1 VSKHARLAA
10 SSAHRWLVCAGSV
23 GEGGDPSIYAA
34 TGTFAHDIAAKCLR
48 DQSIS
53 PSDFLCK
60 REKVDGFEVEC
71 DLEMIEAVRF
81 YCDTIDEDME
91 KGDMHWIEM
100 SLHKVAPKVDKDTG
114 GTADC
119 VRFRPSTKSL
129 RVFDFK
135 YGSGVYV
142 EATDNKQMK
151 LYALLCLFELLDLG
165 YIAEE
170 VEVTIVQPRFEGAAP
185 VRSEKFR
192 AIELLEYLADIH
204 EAAERT
210 RLPNPPLVAG
220 DHCGF
225 CPKARTCPELE
236 KRQHALIATDF
247 GPIAKYDVAALAI
260 ALGNVSLVKQ
270 RIKAIEE
277 FAYTEAQRGIE
288 IPGYKLVD
296 KIAHRA
302 WKSEGEMILWAES
315 IALDPFKPREVISP
329 AAMEAKLKETAPRGK
344 KAGAAALLEPFVER
358 ISSGTALV
366 PVTDKRP
373 PAKQIAAQDFP
384 ALEAK

>member
-1 VSKHARLAA
+1 
-10 SSAHRWLVCAGSV
+10 
-23 GEGGDPSIYAA
+23 
-34 TGTFAHDIAAKCLR
+34 
-48 DQSIS
+48 
-53 PSDFLCK
+53 
-60 REKVDGFEVEC
+60 
-71 DLEMIEAVRF
+71 
-81 YCDTIDEDME
+81 
-91 KGDMHWIEM
+91 
-100 SLHKVAPKVDKDTG
+100 
-114 GTADC
+114 
-119 VRFRPSTKSL
+119 
-129 RVFDFK
+129 
-135 YGSGVYV
+135 
-142 EATDNKQMK
+142 MK